1 MNKDLDQIR
10 HKMAAGKELSKRE
23 LEAWLRDIGMSKK
36 VAKTLLARGFA
47 GIDSSGDSELSDA
60 INATKDVLKL

>member
-1 MNKDLDQIR
+1 MNTNLDQVR
-10 HKMAAGKELSKRE
+10 HKMADGKELSKRE

-47 GIDSSGDSELSDA
+47 GINPESELSDA
-60 INATKDVLKL
+60 INATRNVLGL